1 MTLTSRPKLLIRFT
15 VLAALAIGIVMLA
28 LSSTGSNTV
37 GAQQGTVPDKPTGVV
52 VTATHDSVSLTW
64 EDPADSTITHYQI
77 FRRDRAVHDP
87 GEFVE
92 IDSNTGSATTSYTDA
107 NVEPEGSYVYRVKA
121 VNQYGASHW
130 SDYGRADTPAAPTPP
145 PTPTP
150 TPTPTPK
157 PTPLTA
163 SFEDEAETHNGAD
176 SFTFRIEFSEAI
188 SISYKTL
195 RDHSLDVTD
204 GSVTRAK
211 RVNGSSSL
219 WEITVEPD
227 SGADVTITLPVTT
240 DCGDQGAVCT
250 SDGRMLSNEVKL
262 TVTGPDAPEPT
273 PTPQPNTPAT
283 GQPTISGT
291 VQVGETLTAETSGIE
306 DADGLSNAVFSY
318 QWLADGVDIA
328 GATGSSYTPVETDI
342 GKALTVTVTFPDDES
357 NPESLTSAATAAVAL
372 AADETEYSC
381 PIVSATLTV
390 GRIGENYGYQR
401 FLNPRAGS
409 LIPDSFVLDDVTYT
423 VGSIQTEKDYFTVFG
438 VDRELPVGFT
448 LEVDGAQFES
458 SDASLGSHTYGH
470 VYTWLGRGMDWDVG
484 EEVAVSL
491 ILRERVEN
499 TPQTGGPA
507 ICGTAQVGQTLTADT
522 AGVSDDDGLGSGV
535 FEYQWVR
542 GDGTTDTD
550 IAGATGATYTLVAA
564 DEGKTVKLRVSFT
577 DGGGNPESQTSAA
590 TPAVTAR
597 PNSPAKGAP
606 TISGTAQALRTL
618 TAHTSGISDADGLA
632 GATFT
637 YQWVANHGTTDT
649 DIAGAT
655 DSTYALVDADEGKI
669 IRLRVSF
676 TDDGGN
682 SESLT
687 SAATATVIDAL
698 APANL
703 SAEQQD
709 DGVSLSWSG
718 PVDGTEP
725 VTGYEI
731 LRTLEH
737 ASDGIMR
744 ALFLTI
750 DGTETQWLDALA
762 GETGIYT
769 YRVKALRGDG
779 PSAESRVQIVIGSI
793 SSSGPTTGAQK
804 AEVSVCT
811 RTPQVRDAIIA
822 AVSGVSDCEDITDE
836 HLDGIRTLD
845 LSGQGITAFQARDF
859 DGLTWVESVDL
870 SDNSLTDLPADG
882 GLFGLSTYRFKVCGV
897 DYTFGTGNPDGT
909 YETDSPGGASV
920 YGGHSRLRQLDLS
933 NNQLSSL
940 PTGVFDGF
948 YALLR
953 LDLSGNSLTI
963 LEEELFRSHLPSA
976 PLQTLDLSDNSL
988 TSLPKELWFETR
1000 NLVSLDLSG
1009 NDLTNLRDGTFRYMV
1024 VYSEG
1029 TLKTLDLSDNG
1040 MVHAPRELWDDDCYS
1055 RVENLTLSPGNPDL
1069 PACRPLHLN
1078 LAWSATMTVGQSQ
1091 FGATTF
1097 GWSKADP
1104 SYVNDAITD
1113 SDFVFENETYE
1124 IAEIESSTSL
1134 DILSIY
1140 FDPTNNGNISN
1151 AAIRSRMV
1159 LFVDGRAFF
1168 LGDATYSLRSND
1180 VHRLTWSNT
1189 GLTWTAGDTVELE
1202 MWATE

>member
-37 GAQQGTVPDKPTGVV
+37 GAQQGTLPDKPTGVV

-121 VNQYGASHW
+121 VNQHGASTW
-130 SDYGRADTPAAPTPP
+130 SNFVRADTPAAPTPP

-195 RDHSLDVTD
+195 WDHSLDVTD

-227 SGADVTITLPVTT
+227 SGADVAITLPVTT

-291 VQVGETLTAETSGIE
+291 AQVGETLTAETSGIE
-306 DADGLSNAVFSY
+306 DADGLGNAVFSY

-390 GRIGENYGYQR
+390 GRIGENYGYQS

-409 LIPDSFVLDDVTYT
+409 LIPDSFVLDDVIYT
-423 VGSIQTEKDYFTVFG
+423 VGSIQTEADYFTVFG

-448 LEVDGAQFES
+448 LEVDGEQFES

-470 VYTWLGRGMDWDVG
+470 VYTWPGRGMDWDVG

-542 GDGTTDTD
+542 SDGTTDTD

-564 DEGKTVKLRVSFT
+564 DEGKTVKVRVSFT

-590 TPAVTAR
+590 TPPVTAR

-669 IRLRVSF
+669 ISP
-676 TDDGGN
+676 N
-682 SESLT
+682 
-687 SAATATVIDAL
+687 
-698 APANL
+698 P
-703 SAEQQD
+703 
-709 DGVSLSWSG
+709 
-718 PVDGTEP
+718 P
-725 VTGYEI
+725 
-731 LRTLEH
+731 
-737 ASDGIMR
+737 
-744 ALFLTI
+744 
-750 DGTETQWLDALA
+750 
-762 GETGIYT
+762 
-769 YRVKALRGDG
+769 K
-779 PSAESRVQIVIGSI
+779 
-793 SSSGPTTGAQK
+793 
-804 AEVSVCT
+804 
-811 RTPQVRDAIIA
+811 
-822 AVSGVSDCEDITDE
+822 
-836 HLDGIRTLD
+836 
-845 LSGQGITAFQARDF
+845 
-859 DGLTWVESVDL
+859 DGL
-870 SDNSLTDLPADG
+870 G
-882 GLFGLSTYRFKVCGV
+882 
-897 DYTFGTGNPDGT
+897 
-909 YETDSPGGASV
+909 DSP
-920 YGGHSRLRQLDLS
+920 
-933 NNQLSSL
+933 
-940 PTGVFDGF
+940 
-948 YALLR
+948 
-953 LDLSGNSLTI
+953 
-963 LEEELFRSHLPSA
+963 
-976 PLQTLDLSDNSL
+976 
-988 TSLPKELWFETR
+988 
-1000 NLVSLDLSG
+1000 
-1009 NDLTNLRDGTFRYMV
+1009 
-1024 VYSEG
+1024 
-1029 TLKTLDLSDNG
+1029 
-1040 MVHAPRELWDDDCYS
+1040 
-1055 RVENLTLSPGNPDL
+1055 
-1069 PACRPLHLN
+1069 
-1078 LAWSATMTVGQSQ
+1078 
-1091 FGATTF
+1091 
-1097 GWSKADP
+1097 
-1104 SYVNDAITD
+1104 
-1113 SDFVFENETYE
+1113 
-1124 IAEIESSTSL
+1124 
-1134 DILSIY
+1134 
-1140 FDPTNNGNISN
+1140 
-1151 AAIRSRMV
+1151 
-1159 LFVDGRAFF
+1159 
-1168 LGDATYSLRSND
+1168 
-1180 VHRLTWSNT
+1180 
-1189 GLTWTAGDTVELE
+1189 
-1202 MWATE
+1202 

>member
-92 IDSNTGSATTSYTDA
+92 IDSNTGSAATSYTDA

-121 VNQYGASHW
+121 VNAHGASHW
-130 SDYGRADTPAAPTPP
+130 SDYRRADTPAAPTPP

-157 PTPLTA
+157 TTPLTA

-291 VQVGETLTAETSGIE
+291 AQVGETLTAETSGIE
-306 DADGLSNAVFSY
+306 DADGLGNAVFSY

-328 GATGSSYTPVETDI
+328 GATGSSYTPVETDV

-357 NPESLTSAATAAVAL
+357 NPESLTSPATAPVDP
-372 AADETEYSC
+372 AADDTEYSC

-390 GRIGENYGYQR
+390 GRVGENYGYQS

-409 LIPDSFVLDDVTYT
+409 LIPDSFVLDGVTYT
-423 VGSIQTEKDYFTVFG
+423 VGSIETAAGYLTAFG
-438 VDRELPVGFT
+438 VDRKLPGGFT
-448 LEVDGAQFES
+448 LELDGAQFES
-458 SDASLGSHTYGH
+458 SDASLASYTYGH
-470 VYTWLGRGMDWDVG
+470 VYTWLGRGTDWDVG

-542 GDGTTDTD
+542 SDGMTDTD
-550 IAGATGATYTLVAA
+550 IAGATGATYTLAAA
-564 DEGKTVKLRVSFT
+564 DEGKTVKVRVSFT

-590 TPAVTAR
+590 TPPVTAR
-597 PNSPAKGAP
+597 PNSPAKGTP

-618 TAHTSGISDADGLA
+618 TAHTSGILPILN
-632 GATFT
+632 
-637 YQWVANHGTTDT
+637 VA
-649 DIAGAT
+649 
-655 DSTYALVDADEGKI
+655 
-669 IRLRVSF
+669 R
-676 TDDGGN
+676 
-682 SESLT
+682 
-687 SAATATVIDAL
+687 
-698 APANL
+698 
-703 SAEQQD
+703 
-709 DGVSLSWSG
+709 
-718 PVDGTEP
+718 
-725 VTGYEI
+725 
-731 LRTLEH
+731 
-737 ASDGIMR
+737 
-744 ALFLTI
+744 
-750 DGTETQWLDALA
+750 
-762 GETGIYT
+762 
-769 YRVKALRGDG
+769 
-779 PSAESRVQIVIGSI
+779 
-793 SSSGPTTGAQK
+793 
-804 AEVSVCT
+804 
-811 RTPQVRDAIIA
+811 
-822 AVSGVSDCEDITDE
+822 
-836 HLDGIRTLD
+836 
-845 LSGQGITAFQARDF
+845 FQ
-859 DGLTWVESVDL
+859 
-870 SDNSLTDLPADG
+870 
-882 GLFGLSTYRFKVCGV
+882 
-897 DYTFGTGNPDGT
+897 
-909 YETDSPGGASV
+909 
-920 YGGHSRLRQLDLS
+920 
-933 NNQLSSL
+933 
-940 PTGVFDGF
+940 
-948 YALLR
+948 
-953 LDLSGNSLTI
+953 
-963 LEEELFRSHLPSA
+963 
-976 PLQTLDLSDNSL
+976 
-988 TSLPKELWFETR
+988 
-1000 NLVSLDLSG
+1000 
-1009 NDLTNLRDGTFRYMV
+1009 
-1024 VYSEG
+1024 
-1029 TLKTLDLSDNG
+1029 
-1040 MVHAPRELWDDDCYS
+1040 
-1055 RVENLTLSPGNPDL
+1055 
-1069 PACRPLHLN
+1069 
-1078 LAWSATMTVGQSQ
+1078 
-1091 FGATTF
+1091 
-1097 GWSKADP
+1097 
-1104 SYVNDAITD
+1104 
-1113 SDFVFENETYE
+1113 
-1124 IAEIESSTSL
+1124 
-1134 DILSIY
+1134 
-1140 FDPTNNGNISN
+1140 
-1151 AAIRSRMV
+1151 
-1159 LFVDGRAFF
+1159 
-1168 LGDATYSLRSND
+1168 
-1180 VHRLTWSNT
+1180 
-1189 GLTWTAGDTVELE
+1189 
-1202 MWATE
+1202 